1 MDDTLAFYRI
11 YRAFKKAA
19 LNEPSFKKTL
29 LSLQR
34 PVTSTEKLKTH
45 SSVCVVDNDWVD
57 YIAEKLPFLVNAV
70 AEERQ
75 FVRSEGEVLPIDR
88 VMHISK
94 ESIEDLGKH
103 SNYLTHKPEDTGGRV
118 IPDKL
123 LVSKKEN
130 DYKVYEN
137 RFLYTCLVY
146 LTQFVEVRLNEIIAI
161 SGQYEGESHY
171 AKKVETPLNSFE
183 VSFSLHERRSND
195 PISANRGGSAE
206 AIRKISSFL
215 ATARSLMSTPLMKD
229 VSTAPMVKSPITKTN
244 VIRFDPNFYNTLDLY
259 HFLHSYDKKGYEI
272 KTIDNEIT
280 PLQTRCKE
288 DFALFLFVDSF
299 LTYAYGNQLV
309 EELHL
314 KSEEVDKEEKAAELK
329 KYRAK
334 LAAAKAN
341 MLSHAGGQ
349 EEYILLIEEGEKM
362 LEKALSEKDDELAN
376 LSKANASEAK
386 KLSLAFDEALLKA
399 KKEFSDIV
407 VAKDAEIEQ
416 INASVEARVKEAEE
430 KADARIEEANARIRE
445 ADAKIEEGR
454 RENEKLLQ
462 AEREKE
468 KGLEAEIASLRE
480 EIAQKEANLIAL
492 QKQAGHKDFEEMS
505 SKEKFEYL
513 EQQKKA
519 FEKYYK
525 EQWALTKKVIMKNAL
540 AEEAERG
547 KKKKEKKGKKEE
559 PLPEPEAVQEEAP
572 LTPEETP
579 APEAEKP
586 IEEPAPVEEPKPAEE
601 PQPAEEPKPEPKTP
615 AEGKEDKE

>member
-1 MDDTLAFYRI
+1 MDDTLSFYRI

-19 LNEPSFKKTL
+19 INEPSFKKTL

-34 PVTSTEKLKTH
+34 PVASSEKLKTH

-75 FVRSEGEVLPIDR
+75 FVRSEGEILPIDR

-103 SNYLTHKPEDTGGRV
+103 SNYLTHKPEETGGRV

-130 DYKVYEN
+130 DYKIYEN

-161 SGQYEGESHY
+161 SGQYEGESVY
-171 AKKVETPLNSFE
+171 SKKVETPLQSYE
-183 VSFSLHERRSND
+183 VNFSLHERRSND

-215 ATARSLMSTPLMKD
+215 ATARSLMTTPLMKD
-229 VSTAPMVKSPITKTN
+229 VSTAPMVKAPITKTN
-244 VIRFDPNFYNTLDLY
+244 VIRFDPNFYNTLDLF

-288 DFALFLFVDSF
+288 DFALFLFVDSY
-299 LTYAYGNQLV
+299 LTYAYGNQII
-309 EELHL
+309 EDLHL
-314 KSEEVDKEEKAAELK
+314 KSEEADKKEKEAELK
-329 KYRAK
+329 RHRAR

-341 MLSHAGGQ
+341 MLSHPGGQ
-349 EEYILLIEEGEKM
+349 EEYIVLIEEGEKL
-362 LEKALSEKDDELAN
+362 LEKALTEKDDEIAN
-376 LSKANASEAK
+376 LTKANLAEAQR
-386 KLSLAFDEALLKA
+386 LSLAFDEALLLA

-407 VAKDAEIEQ
+407 VSKEAEIEQ
-416 INASVEARVKEAEE
+416 IKSDIATRIQEAED
-430 KADARIEEANARIRE
+430 KAAARIEEANKRIQE
-445 ADAKIEEGR
+445 ADEKIEENR

-462 AEREKE
+462 IEREKE
-468 KGLEAEIASLRE
+468 ASLEAEIAALRE
-480 EIAQKEANLIAL
+480 EIAQKEANFIAL
-492 QKQAGHKDFEEMS
+492 QKQSGHKDFEEMS
-505 SKEKFEYL
+505 SKEKFAYL
-513 EQQKKA
+513 DQQKKA
-519 FEKYYK
+519 FDKYYK
-525 EQWALTKKVIMKNAL
+525 EQWALTKKAILKSAF
-540 AEEAERG
+540 AEEAERS
-547 KKKKEKKGKKEE
+547 KKKKGKKGKEAEE
-559 PLPEPEAVQEEAP
+559 PEPTIEEAP
-572 LTPEETP
+572 VIPETPIEQPVETPEIEE
-579 APEAEKP
+579 APVSEAEEKEG
-586 IEEPAPVEEPKPAEE
+586 EE
-601 PQPAEEPKPEPKTP
+601 
-615 AEGKEDKE
+615 

>member
-1 MDDTLAFYRI
+1 MDDTLSFYRI

-34 PVTSTEKLKTH
+34 PVTSIEKLKTH

-75 FVRSEGEVLPIDR
+75 FVRSEGEILPIDR

-103 SNYLTHKPEDTGGRV
+103 SNYLTHKPEETGGRV

-130 DYKVYEN
+130 DYKIYEN

-161 SGQYEGESHY
+161 SGQYEGESVY
-171 AKKVETPLNSFE
+171 SKKVETPLQSYE
-183 VSFSLHERRSND
+183 VNFSLHERRSND

-215 ATARSLMSTPLMKD
+215 ATARSLMTTPLMKD
-229 VSTAPMVKSPITKTN
+229 VSTAPMVKAPITKTN
-244 VIRFDPNFYNTLDLY
+244 VIRFDPNFYNTLDLF

-288 DFALFLFVDSF
+288 DFALFLFVDSY
-299 LTYAYGNQLV
+299 LTYAYGNQII
-309 EELHL
+309 EDLHL
-314 KSEEVDKEEKAAELK
+314 KSEEVDKKGKEAELK
-329 KYRAK
+329 KHRAR

-341 MLSHAGGQ
+341 MLSHPGGQ
-349 EEYILLIEEGEKM
+349 EEYIVLIEEGEKL
-362 LEKALSEKDDELAN
+362 LEKALTEKDDEIASLTKAN
-376 LSKANASEAK
+376 LAEAK
-386 KLSLAFDEALLKA
+386 RLSLAFDEALLLA

-407 VAKDAEIEQ
+407 VSKEAEIEQ
-416 INASVEARVKEAEE
+416 IKLDIASRIQEAED
-430 KADARIEEANARIRE
+430 KAAARIEEANKHIQE
-445 ADAKIEEGR
+445 ADEKIEENR

-462 AEREKE
+462 IEREKE
-468 KGLEAEIASLRE
+468 ASLEAEIAALRE
-480 EIAQKEANLIAL
+480 EIAQKEANFIAL
-492 QKQAGHKDFEEMS
+492 QKQSGHKDFEEMS
-505 SKEKFEYL
+505 SKEKFAYL
-513 EQQKKA
+513 DQQKKA
-519 FEKYYK
+519 FDKYYK
-525 EQWALTKKVIMKNAL
+525 EQWALTKKAILKSAF
-540 AEEAERG
+540 AEEAERS
-547 KKKKEKKGKKEE
+547 KKKKGKKGKKAEE
-559 PLPEPEAVQEEAP
+559 PEPTIEEAP
-572 LTPEETP
+572 VIPETPIEQPVETPE
-579 APEAEKP
+579 
-586 IEEPAPVEEPKPAEE
+586 IEEAPVSEVEEKEGEE
-601 PQPAEEPKPEPKTP
+601 
-615 AEGKEDKE
+615 